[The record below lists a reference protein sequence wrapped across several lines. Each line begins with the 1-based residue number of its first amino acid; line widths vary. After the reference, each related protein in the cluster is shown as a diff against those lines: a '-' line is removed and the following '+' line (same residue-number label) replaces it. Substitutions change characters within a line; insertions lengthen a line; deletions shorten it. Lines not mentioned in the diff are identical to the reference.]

1 MRILIISN
9 LYPPDVRGGFEL
21 ACRNVAVGLS
31 DRNHDVRVLTTF
43 APIASG
49 DDPTW
54 VHRRMM
60 SDTFSPTRPLLNPLA
75 DAGRAYDAACSQ
87 YGNTAALLKEIQVFE
102 PDIVYLWHIWGIG
115 GLGLLD
121 LLEQLQVPWL
131 LHLMD
136 AVPTYLLVGVGALPV
151 SLFARA
157 EEALLARASVISMSE
172 HLLAE
177 IVETTGIHFDRR
189 PEVIPG
195 WVDAREL
202 GQRRRYRVGG
212 RLRFVA
218 VGSLG
223 PYKGT
228 DLIVQAVAKL
238 VGEGRTN
245 FTVDVYSLVEPE
257 QWIALADQ
265 LGVLEWVRFRR
276 ALPQKLFLEALPN
289 YDALLFPTHAR
300 EPFGFLPIE
309 AAACGVVPIM
319 TRNAGAAERLADG
332 VHAMKIDRT
341 VDALAAAIRSLLDG
355 EVDMP
360 SLGRRA
366 ARYIRR
372 ELTFERCLDAIER
385 FLYRQVRPWDSRR
398 AADPRLVATL
408 FAKHELGHY
417 LTLNP

>member
-21 ACRNVAVGLS
+21 ACRNVAAGLS
-31 DRNHDVRVLTTF
+31 DRKHDVRVLTTF

-49 DDPTW
+49 DDPAW
-54 VHRRMM
+54 VHRRLT
-60 SDTFSPTRPLLNPLA
+60 SDTFSPPRPLLSPLT
-75 DAGRAYDAACSQ
+75 DARRAYDAGCSQ
-87 YGNTAALLKEIQVFE
+87 YGNTAALLKEIQVFA

-121 LLEQLQVPWL
+121 LLAQLQIPWL

-136 AVPTYLLVGVGALPV
+136 AVPTYLLAGVGALPV
-151 SLFARA
+151 SLFAGAERA
-157 EEALLARASVISMSE
+157 LVARAPVISMSE

-177 IVETTGIHFDRR
+177 IVETTGIHFDHR

-195 WVDAREL
+195 WVDTREL
-202 GQRRRYRVGG
+202 RQRRRYGVGG
-212 RLRFVA
+212 QLCFVA
-218 VGSLG
+218 VGAFS
-223 PYKGT
+223 PQKGT
-228 DLIVQAVAKL
+228 DLIVEAVARL

-245 FTVDVYSLVEPE
+245 FTVDIYSLAEPE
-257 QWIALADQ
+257 QWITLADR
-265 LGVLEWVRFRR
+265 LGVLQWVRFRR

-289 YDALLFPTHAR
+289 YDALLFPTAAR

-341 VDALAAAIRSLLDG
+341 VDDLAAAIRSLLNG

-360 SLGRRA
+360 ALGRRA

-372 ELTFERCLDAIER
+372 ELSFERCLDAIER